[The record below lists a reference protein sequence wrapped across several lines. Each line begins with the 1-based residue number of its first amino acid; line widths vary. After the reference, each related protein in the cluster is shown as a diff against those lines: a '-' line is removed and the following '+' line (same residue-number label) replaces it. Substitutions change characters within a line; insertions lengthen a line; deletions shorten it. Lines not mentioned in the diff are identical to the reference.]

1 MPNRAPESW
10 RGALLAAALVALPFA
25 AASAPAAP
33 APTSVPAL
41 SAAPSAAG
49 SLVLDTT
56 ATTVLVVRHAEKN
69 PHPAGGDAGL
79 NTKGLLRAKEL
90 ARATRDAGIAAVYA
104 SQYGRARLTAGP
116 AAAALA
122 DSVRTYDANRN
133 DLLAA
138 RIRAQHAGSTVL
150 VVGHSDSVPEL
161 IEALTGER
169 LPAGESVEYDRL
181 YVVTLGAA
189 GGHRLLRLRYGAAGE

>member
-1 MPNRAPESW
+1 MPFRTSVSW
-10 RGALLAAALVALPFA
+10 RGALLAAALLALPFTA
-25 AASAPAAP
+25 ALAHAAP
-33 APTSVPAL
+33 APTSV
-41 SAAPSAAG
+41 SAAPAAG
-49 SLVLDTT
+49 SFVFDTT

-79 NTKGLLRAKEL
+79 NTKGMLRAKEL
-90 ARATRDAGIAAVYA
+90 ARVTRDAGIAAVYA
-104 SQYGRARLTAGP
+104 SQYGRARLTAEP
-116 AAAALA
+116 VAAARA

-169 LPAGESVEYDRL
+169 LLAGESVEYDRL
-181 YVVTLGAA
+181 YVVTLGST
-189 GGHRLLRLRYGAAGE
+189 GGHRLLRLRYGSSVE

>member
-1 MPNRAPESW
+1 M
-10 RGALLAAALVALPFA
+10 LAAPLLVPPFV
-25 AASAPAAP
+25 AASAP
-33 APTSVPAL
+33 
-41 SAAPSAAG
+41 AAG

-90 ARATRDAGIAAVYA
+90 ARLTRDAGIAAVYA
-104 SQYGRARLTAGP
+104 SQYGRARMTAEP
-116 AAAALA
+116 VAAARG

-138 RIRAQHAGSTVL
+138 RIRGEHAGATVL
-150 VVGHSDSVPEL
+150 VVGHGDSVPEL

-169 LPAGESVEYDRL
+169 LLADEAVEYDRL
-181 YVVTLGAA
+181 YVLTLGSGGGSAGA
-189 GGHRLLRLRYGAAGE
+189 GGHRLLRLRYGASVE